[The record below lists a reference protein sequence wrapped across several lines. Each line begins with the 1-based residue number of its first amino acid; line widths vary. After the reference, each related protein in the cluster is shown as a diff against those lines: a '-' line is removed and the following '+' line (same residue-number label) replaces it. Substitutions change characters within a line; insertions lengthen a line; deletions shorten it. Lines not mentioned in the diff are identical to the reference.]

1 MGILD
6 YLVSLSEEYARQ
18 RWQRV
23 LDQRRTVERLELE
36 GDSAAI
42 HRARLVLVTL
52 EQAYRVA
59 LFRLNVDRAVSV
71 RSNPS

>member
-1 MGILD
+1 M
-6 YLVSLSEEYARQ
+6 
-18 RWQRV
+18 
-23 LDQRRTVERLELE
+23 LDQRRTLERLELE

-59 LFRLNVDRAVSV
+59 LFRLNVDRAVSG

>member
-23 LDQRRTVERLELE
+23 LDQRRTLERLELE
-36 GDSAAI
+36 GDSAAV
-42 HRARLVLVTL
+42 HRARLVLLTL
-52 EQAYRVA
+52 KEAYRVA
-59 LFRLNVDRAVSV
+59 LYRLDVDRAVSG
-71 RSNPS
+71 RSNRS